1 MQAYEMT
8 IKELQAALRE
18 KKISASEAMQSYQ
31 GRVADVDPLVQGYI
45 SLNPQTAE
53 KQAVRAQQRL
63 DDRTAQPLTGIPMA
77 IKDNLCTKGI
87 ETTCASKMLENFVP
101 PYTATAVEKLF
112 NQDAVMLG
120 KANMD
125 EFAMGSS
132 TETSY
137 FFETKNPHD
146 LNRVPGGSSGGSAAI
161 VASGMAAFALGTD
174 TGGSI
179 RQPASLCG
187 VVGFKPT
194 YGMVSR
200 YGLIAFASS
209 LDQIGVFSHTV
220 EDCAVVMDAIS
231 GPDAKDSTSMQQAAP
246 KFESSLTGDIKGI
259 KIGIP
264 QEYFG
269 QGVTQQVR
277 EAVQKAA
284 RDLESL
290 GPS

>member
-161 VASGMAAFALGTD
+161 VACWYGSLCPGYGYRRFHPPARFALRRCWVQAYLWHGFPLWAD
-174 TGGSI
+174 CLCLFAGSNRRVFPHCGG
-179 RQPASLCG
+179 LCC
-187 VVGFKPT
+187 
-194 YGMVSR
+194 R
-200 YGLIAFASS
+200 YGRHCRP
-209 LDQIGVFSHTV
+209 G
-220 EDCAVVMDAIS
+220 C
-231 GPDAKDSTSMQQAAP
+231 
-246 KFESSLTGDIKGI
+246 
-259 KIGIP
+259 
-264 QEYFG
+264 
-269 QGVTQQVR
+269 
-277 EAVQKAA
+277 
-284 RDLESL
+284 
-290 GPS
+290 

>member
-174 TGGSI
+174 TGGS
-179 RQPASLCG
+179 ASPLRSA
-187 VVGFKPT
+187 V
-194 YGMVSR
+194 
-200 YGLIAFASS
+200 LLASS
-209 LDQIGVFSHTV
+209 LPMAWFP
-220 EDCAVVMDAIS
+220 VM
-231 GPDAKDSTSMQQAAP
+231 G
-246 KFESSLTGDIKGI
+246 
-259 KIGIP
+259 
-264 QEYFG
+264 
-269 QGVTQQVR
+269 
-277 EAVQKAA
+277 
-284 RDLESL
+284 
-290 GPS
+290 

>member
-1 MQAYEMT
+1 MS
-8 IKELQAALRE
+8 LPWVLLR
-18 KKISASEAMQSYQ
+18 KPPIFLKRKTPMISIVY
-31 GRVADVDPLVQGYI
+31 RVAAAAAAP
-45 SLNPQTAE
+45 
-53 KQAVRAQQRL
+53 
-63 DDRTAQPLTGIPMA
+63 
-77 IKDNLCTKGI
+77 
-87 ETTCASKMLENFVP
+87 
-101 PYTATAVEKLF
+101 
-112 NQDAVMLG
+112 
-120 KANMD
+120 
-125 EFAMGSS
+125 
-132 TETSY
+132 
-137 FFETKNPHD
+137 
-146 LNRVPGGSSGGSAAI
+146 AI

-220 EDCAVVMDAIS
+220 EDCAVVMDAIA

-269 QGVTQQVR
+269 AGRNPAGSRGSTKGR
-277 EAVQKAA
+277 A
-284 RDLESL
+284 
-290 GPS
+290 

>member
-1 MQAYEMT
+1 
-8 IKELQAALRE
+8 
-18 KKISASEAMQSYQ
+18 MQSYQ

-53 KQAVRAQQRL
+53 RQACRAQQRL

-77 IKDNLCTKGI
+77 IKDNLCTEDI

-112 NQDAVMLG
+112 SQDAVMLG

-146 LNRVPGGSSGGSAAI
+146 LNCVPGGSSGGSAAI

-209 LDQIGVFSHTV
+209 LDQIGVFSRTV
-220 EDCAVVMDAIS
+220 EDCAVVMDAIA
-231 GPDAKDSTSMQQAAP
+231 GPDVKDSTSMRQGAP
-246 KFESSLTGDIKGI
+246 KFESSLTGDIK
-259 KIGIP
+259 
-264 QEYFG
+264 
-269 QGVTQQVR
+269 
-277 EAVQKAA
+277 
-284 RDLESL
+284 LSL
-290 GPS
+290 IHI

>member
-220 EDCAVVMDAIS
+220 EDCAVVSTAGKTYCP
-231 GPDAKDSTSMQQAAP
+231 GPVSWY
-246 KFESSLTGDIKGI
+246 SSLRILSDC
-259 KIGIP
+259 
-264 QEYFG
+264 
-269 QGVTQQVR
+269 
-277 EAVQKAA
+277 
-284 RDLESL
+284 
-290 GPS
+290 